1 MSLHWK
7 DQPLRELVR
16 LAWPMTVSMV
26 SYSVMTLV
34 DTLLLGHIGRAELAG
49 VGLAGISSFVL
60 LCFSFGLLQGAKV
73 MVAQSIGANRPEEAR
88 AYLAAAISV
97 GLGLGVLTVGL
108 GQILAIF
115 IGHLAS
121 TEAAGAAARTYMRI
135 RVLGAPLVLLYAAL
149 REVRQAEG
157 DSRTPM
163 LATVAANIVN
173 TALAVFF
180 IFVLKMGVAAAACAT
195 LIAHSVEAGIMV
207 LSQRSRG
214 WGFGRLRRAHLVE
227 LMRVGVPTGL
237 QFMLEVG
244 AFATLSLDDL
254 AFLGGRDG
262 GAPNRA
268 AGDPLLVP
276 TSTRGGR
283 SRRGTGRTGGG
294 CGALRAGEPRGA
306 HGDFDRR
313 GLRPVLHRG
322 FCFRC
327 GKHRRQLHTRPRG
340 DIRKR
345 PRYCTSRRSSS
356 CSTRPTSWSAAR
368 CAVLATCAM
377 RRSSV
382 WSPPGSARR
391 P

>member
-34 DTLLLGHIGRAELAG
+34 DTLLLGHVGRAELAG
-49 VGLAGISSFVL
+49 VGLAGISSIVL

-73 MVAQSIGANRPEEAR
+73 LVSQAIGANRPEEGR

-108 GQILAIF
+108 GQVLAMF

-173 TALAVFF
+173 TALAVF
-180 IFVLKMGVAAAACAT
+180 L
-195 LIAHSVEAGIMV
+195 
-207 LSQRSRG
+207 
-214 WGFGRLRRAHLVE
+214 
-227 LMRVGVPTGL
+227 
-237 QFMLEVG
+237 
-244 AFATLSLDDL
+244 
-254 AFLGGRDG
+254 
-262 GAPNRA
+262 
-268 AGDPLLVP
+268 
-276 TSTRGGR
+276 
-283 SRRGTGRTGGG
+283 
-294 CGALRAGEPRGA
+294 
-306 HGDFDRR
+306 
-313 GLRPVLHRG
+313 
-322 FCFRC
+322 
-327 GKHRRQLHTRPRG
+327 
-340 DIRKR
+340 
-345 PRYCTSRRSSS
+345 
-356 CSTRPTSWSAAR
+356 
-368 CAVLATCAM
+368 
-377 RRSSV
+377 
-382 WSPPGSARR
+382 
-391 P
+391 